1 MRTLADEVPRGTVL
15 RADVCVVGAGPAGI
29 ALALALSGRGLSVLL
44 LEAGRRPQDP
54 LAQALYEGELANPQH
69 SPPHRYRMRG
79 LGGSSTRWGGRCM
92 PFDPI
97 DFERRDW
104 VVAPG
109 WPIAYDELRPHYVA
123 ANALAEAGRFAYDAR
138 EAFPALPPL
147 VTGFNSDIVR
157 TTGLERFSCP
167 TDFGRRY
174 ARRLQLAT
182 DVQVL
187 EGAVCTAIRLQADGL
202 AVDWLDIA
210 TLAGNRLRA
219 RARAV
224 VLAAGGLE
232 TARLMLCSNDVVPQG
247 VGNRHDVVGRYYMCH
262 LAGNVGTLEIH
273 GTPADVRHGYEV
285 DADGV
290 YCRRRLSIAP
300 AHQRREGLLNAVARL
315 HFPRITDPSHGSGV
329 LSGLFLA
336 RRFISYE
343 YGRRLQDPQAGS
355 LAAQARHLRNL
366 VCDGADT
373 AAFLSHWIARRTL
386 AQRKFPSVI
395 LRNRTNRFSLELHGE
410 QVPHP
415 ASRVSLGDT
424 VDALGLRRLR
434 VDWRHQP
441 QDIDSLARTLDW
453 IAAEFARTGAGRL
466 RFRRETLEEDLLRHG
481 AYGGHH
487 IGTARMGLDPRTSV
501 VDAQCR
507 VHSVRNLFVAGSAVF
522 PTASQANPTLTLVA
536 LSLRLAQH
544 LASRLLPRQAP
555 ATPVVPL
562 DGPAAVHPAIP
573 A

>member
-54 LAQALYEGELANPQH
+54 LAQALYEGELANPLH

-290 YCRRRLSIAP
+290 YCRRRLSIAHS
-300 AHQRREGLLNAVARL
+300 HQRHEGLLNAVARL

-373 AAFLSHWIARRTL
+373 AAFLGHWIARRTL

>member
-104 VVAPG
+104 VDAPG

-290 YCRRRLSIAP
+290 YCRRRLSIAHS
-300 AHQRREGLLNAVARL
+300 HQRHEGLLNAVARL
-315 HFPRITDPSHGSGV
+315 HFPRITDASHGSGV

-373 AAFLSHWIARRTL
+373 AAFLGHWIARRTL

>member
-29 ALALALSGRGLSVLL
+29 SLALALSGRGLSVLL

-104 VVAPG
+104 VDAPG

-290 YCRRRLSIAP
+290 YCRRRLSIAHS
-300 AHQRREGLLNAVARL
+300 HQRHEGLLNAVARL

-373 AAFLSHWIARRTL
+373 AAFLGHWIARRTL

>member
-104 VVAPG
+104 VEAPG

-147 VTGFNSDIVR
+147 VTGFHSDIVR

-290 YCRRRLSIAP
+290 YCRRRLSIAHS
-300 AHQRREGLLNAVARL
+300 HQRHEGLLNAVARL

>member
-104 VVAPG
+104 VDAPG

-290 YCRRRLSIAP
+290 YCRRRLSIAHS
-300 AHQRREGLLNAVARL
+300 HQRHEGLLNAVARL

-373 AAFLSHWIARRTL
+373 AAFLGHWIARRTL